1 MSPTEAQAQFAD
13 ALHRAGLRPKGAPIM
28 DGKKHRVPVEGDR
41 KGRLSGT
48 YIGHLDAYPAGYIHN
63 FKTGEEIRWR
73 ASRSGREMP
82 LEERDRARPAAAPEQ
97 TARERGHREAVV
109 SHRATAIWN
118 LAKPVQTHPY
128 LTRKGIEAHGIRR
141 DRRDNLLVPMRDI
154 DGRLWGVQ
162 TINPDGGKL
171 FIRNG
176 RKQGTHAL
184 LGELQP
190 GAPVVIAEGFA
201 TAATMREATG
211 LATVV
216 AFDSGNLLEVARA
229 FRERDPQRPIVIAAD
244 NDHHLPLKE
253 VPLPNVGQVKAAA
266 AAEAVRGVVL
276 TPDFAQGDKGTD
288 WNDYAAQHGKP
299 AVRAQAQAALRP
311 LGIELPAQSAAPR
324 VTTQAD
330 RDAARQ
336 RMTAFPNGRQS
347 AADRAVTEAARAGQS
362 ARPRGPRL

>member
-1 MSPTEAQAQFAD
+1 
-13 ALHRAGLRPKGAPIM
+13 
-28 DGKKHRVPVEGDR
+28 
-41 KGRLSGT
+41 
-48 YIGHLDAYPAGYIHN
+48 
-63 FKTGEEIRWR
+63 
-73 ASRSGREMP
+73 
-82 LEERDRARPAAAPEQ
+82 
-97 TARERGHREAVV
+97 
-109 SHRATAIWN
+109 
-118 LAKPVQTHPY
+118 
-128 LTRKGIEAHGIRR
+128 
-141 DRRDNLLVPMRDI
+141 
-154 DGRLWGVQ
+154 
-162 TINPDGGKL
+162 
-171 FIRNG
+171 
-176 RKQGTHAL
+176 
-184 LGELQP
+184 
-190 GAPVVIAEGFA
+190 VVIAEGFA
-201 TAATMREATG
+201 TAATIREATG
-211 LATVV
+211 LAVAV

>member
-1 MSPTEAQAQFAD
+1 MGQTKPMR
-13 ALHRAGLRPKGAPIM
+13 LAG
-28 DGKKHRVPVEGDR
+28 
-41 KGRLSGT
+41 SG
-48 YIGHLDAYPAGYIHN
+48 
-63 FKTGEEIRWR
+63 
-73 ASRSGREMP
+73 
-82 LEERDRARPAAAPEQ
+82 
-97 TARERGHREAVV
+97 
-109 SHRATAIWN
+109 
-118 LAKPVQTHPY
+118 
-128 LTRKGIEAHGIRR
+128 
-141 DRRDNLLVPMRDI
+141 LLVPMRDI

-190 GAPVVIAEGFA
+190 GAAVVIAEGFA
-201 TAATMREATG
+201 TAATIREATG
-211 LATVV
+211 LAVAV

-253 VPLPNVGQVKAAA
+253 IPLPNVGQVKAAA

-276 TPDFAQGDKGTD
+276 TPGFAEGDKGTD
-288 WNDYAAQHGKP
+288 WNDYATQHGKA
-299 AVRAQAQAALRP
+299 AVRAQAQGALRP